1 MPERVLSGIPA
12 SPGIAAGRA
21 RVLEPRLGDAEAT
34 PVRRADRPAEA
45 ARAEEAMR
53 SAGEE
58 ISKLAHRLRGE
69 GREEEA
75 EIIATGALL
84 ALDPE
89 LLSSVRAEVLERG
102 RSAPVAILEATDE
115 AAAKLAGLDDPMLA
129 ARADDVRSLG
139 RRAARL
145 GLGAR
150 PTGDPTD
157 GWQSVVLVATD
168 LGPADVAEL
177 GAEVGGIALAA
188 GAVTAHAAIVA
199 RSLGLPMVVAIGDEL
214 TAIVDRE
221 PIVVDG
227 GGGAVVASPSL
238 ARATQARL
246 AGAAREQARR
256 RAASDSALPAITLD
270 GRRVAVLAN
279 VASAA
284 EVGVALDAGAEGVG
298 LLRTELAFLDSGAWP
313 TEEQHR
319 RELEPVLAPLAG
331 RLATVRVLDF
341 GADKAPRFLA
351 GERARGIELL
361 LETPEA
367 LDAQLRAILAAGRR
381 TDLRVLLPMVNS
393 PAQVGATREALR
405 RAVEAVD
412 GAVTMPP
419 LGAMIETATA
429 VLRVKEIAAEA
440 DFLSIGTNDLT
451 ASLLGQDRFGTGR
464 LATHDPRVL
473 QAIAATVRTAEQA
486 TRTLEV
492 CGEAASDPLVAPL
505 LIGLGVDELSVG
517 ASRVGATRAWVRNLR
532 ASETADLA
540 KRALSAER
548 VAEVE
553 MLLRETAAALELAE
567 RGDAADQG
575 VNGAGSVVPLRPQ
588 A

>member
-1 MPERVLSGIPA
+1 MPERVLTGIPA

-34 PVRRADRPAEA
+34 PVWRADRPAEA
-45 ARAEEAMR
+45 ARAERAMR

-58 ISKLAHRLRGE
+58 ISKLAQRLRGE

-89 LLSSVRAEVLERG
+89 LLSAVRAAVIERG
-102 RSAPVAILEATDE
+102 RSAPVAILEASDE
-115 AAAKLAGLDDPMLA
+115 AAEKLAELDDPMLA

-139 RRAARL
+139 RRAARH

-150 PTGDPTD
+150 PTGDPAD
-157 GWQSVVLVATD
+157 GWQNVVLVATD

-214 TAIVDRE
+214 TAIADGE

-227 GGGAVVASPSL
+227 TGGTLVASPSL

-246 AGAAREQARR
+246 AGKAREQARR
-256 RAASDSALPAITLD
+256 RAASDRALPAITLD
-270 GRRVAVLAN
+270 GRRVTVLAN

-284 EVGVALDAGAEGVG
+284 EVGVSLDAGAEGVG
-298 LLRTELAFLDSGAWP
+298 LVRTELAFLDSRAWP

-319 RELEPVLAPLAG
+319 RELEPVLAPLTG

-351 GERARGIELL
+351 GESARGIELL
-361 LETPEA
+361 LQAPVA

-393 PAQVGATREALR
+393 PDQVRATRAALH
-405 RAVEAVD
+405 RAAEAVD
-412 GAVTMPP
+412 DGITVPR

-429 VLRVKEIAAEA
+429 VLRVNEIVAEA

-451 ASLLGQDRFGTGR
+451 ASLLGRDRFKTDR

-473 QAIAATVRTAEQA
+473 QAIAATVRSAEQA
-486 TRTLEV
+486 TRTLEI

-517 ASRVGATRAWVRNLR
+517 AARVGATRAWVRSLR
-532 ASETADLA
+532 ASEAGDLA
-540 KRALSAER
+540 RRALSAER
-548 VAEVE
+548 AAEVE
-553 MLLRETAAALELAE
+553 TLVRETAAALELAE

-575 VNGAGSVVPLRPQ
+575 LNGAGSVVPLRPQ

>member
-21 RVLEPRLGDAEAT
+21 RVLDPRLGDAEAT
-34 PVRRADRPAEA
+34 PVWRADRPAEA

-214 TAIVDRE
+214 TAIADGE

-227 GGGAVVASPSL
+227 TGGTLVASPSL

-246 AGAAREQARR
+246 AGKAREQARR
-256 RAASDSALPAITLD
+256 RAASDRALPAITLD
-270 GRRVAVLAN
+270 GRRVTVLAN

-451 ASLLGQDRFGTGR
+451 ASLLGRDRFGTGR